1 MRVTMAQINPTV
13 GDLEGNFRLIAR
25 AVARAS
31 QDSSDLVIFPELAI
45 TGYPPQDLLERSWF
59 VEQTQGYL
67 QKVLSLSE
75 RHEGLGILIGTPTRS
90 EQAGKSLYNSAVL
103 LYRGA
108 VLAECH
114 KSLLPSYDVFDETR
128 YFAPAQH
135 NSPVDFKGQRLGI
148 NICEDAWNDPAFWP
162 AHLPYG
168 SDPIRGL
175 AEAGATVLINLSAS
189 PFHTGKEKLRY
200 RLIASHA
207 RRHKIPFVYVNQ
219 VGGNDELIFDGH
231 SLAVN
236 EQGEVLALGAGFKE
250 DIQTFDLN
258 TQGPA
263 VTYRPEDEIAS
274 IYQALVLG
282 LRDYVHK
289 SGFPRAIV
297 GLSGGIDSSLT
308 ACLAVAA
315 LGRDNILGV
324 FMPSPYTSA
333 ESLQDAWA
341 LAQNLGIDWLTIP
354 ITGVFQAYLDA
365 LGPFLSG
372 PPDSTEENIQA
383 RIRGNYLMAFSN
395 KHSYLVLS
403 TGNKSEIAMGYCTLY
418 GDMSGGLSVLGD
430 VPKTMVYEL
439 ARFCNRRAEII
450 PARVL
455 VKAPSAELRFN
466 QTDQDTLP
474 PYDILDQIL
483 NLYIEQGRSAAEI
496 IAQGFAEETVG
507 HIIATVDRNEYKRRQ
522 AAPVLKVTSKAFGT
536 GRRMPIV
543 HRIKHPL
550 KGL

>member
-1 MRVTMAQINPTV
+1 MHQRGTIRRCLSKAGAWVSVYAKMPGMTRLSGRLNP
-13 GDLEGNFRLIAR
+13 
-25 AVARAS
+25 
-31 QDSSDLVIFPELAI
+31 P
-45 TGYPPQDLLERSWF
+45 
-59 VEQTQGYL
+59 
-67 QKVLSLSE
+67 
-75 RHEGLGILIGTPTRS
+75 
-90 EQAGKSLYNSAVL
+90 
-103 LYRGA
+103 YR
-108 VLAECH
+108 
-114 KSLLPSYDVFDETR
+114 Y
-128 YFAPAQH
+128 
-135 NSPVDFKGQRLGI
+135 
-148 NICEDAWNDPAFWP
+148 
-162 AHLPYG
+162 
-168 SDPIRGL
+168 DPIQGL

-189 PFHTGKEKLRY
+189 PFHAGKEKLHC
-200 RLIASHA
+200 RLISNHA
-207 RRHKIPFVYVNQ
+207 RRHQIPFVYVNQ

-236 EQGEVLALGAGFKE
+236 EQGELLAIGAGFKE
-250 DIQTFDLN
+250 DIRTFDLD
-258 TQGPA
+258 TPGPA
-263 VTYRPEDEIAS
+263 ITYCPEDEIAS
-274 IYQALVLG
+274 VYHALVLG

-289 SGFPRAIV
+289 SGFSRAIV

-315 LGRDNILGV
+315 LGRDNVLGV

-333 ESLQDAWA
+333 ESLQDARA
-341 LAQNLGIDWLTIP
+341 LAQNLGIDWLTVP

-439 ARFCNRRAEII
+439 ARFLNRKAEII
-450 PARVL
+450 PPRVL

-474 PYDILDQIL
+474 PYDILDQV
-483 NLYIEQGRSAAEI
+483 LYLDIEEGQSLAEI
-496 IAQGFAEETVG
+496 IAQGFDEETVG

-550 KGL
+550 QGL

>member
-1 MRVTMAQINPTV
+1 M
-13 GDLEGNFRLIAR
+13 
-25 AVARAS
+25 
-31 QDSSDLVIFPELAI
+31 
-45 TGYPPQDLLERSWF
+45 
-59 VEQTQGYL
+59 
-67 QKVLSLSE
+67 
-75 RHEGLGILIGTPTRS
+75 
-90 EQAGKSLYNSAVL
+90 L

-108 VLAECH
+108 ILAERH

-128 YFAPAQH
+128 YFAPARH
-135 NSPVDFKGQRLGI
+135 NSPVPFKGWRLGI
-148 NICEDAWNDPAFWP
+148 SICEDAWNDPAFWP
-162 AHLPYG
+162 AQPPYRY
-168 SDPIRGL
+168 DPIQGL

-189 PFHTGKEKLRY
+189 PFHAGKEKLHC
-200 RLIASHA
+200 RLISNHA
-207 RRHKIPFVYVNQ
+207 RRHQIPFVYVNQ

-236 EQGEVLALGAGFKE
+236 EQGELLAIGAGFKE
-250 DIQTFDLN
+250 DIRTFDLD
-258 TQGPA
+258 TPGPA
-263 VTYRPEDEIAS
+263 ITYCPEDEIAS
-274 IYQALVLG
+274 VYHALVLG

-289 SGFPRAIV
+289 SGFSRAIV

-315 LGRDNILGV
+315 LGRDNVLGV

-333 ESLQDAWA
+333 ESLQDARA
-341 LAQNLGIDWLTIP
+341 LAQNLGIDWLTVP

-439 ARFCNRRAEII
+439 ARFLNRKAEII
-450 PARVL
+450 PPRVL
-455 VKAPSAELRFN
+455 VKAPRRNSGSIRPIRIPCRLMIFW
-466 QTDQDTLP
+466 
-474 PYDILDQIL
+474 I
-483 NLYIEQGRSAAEI
+483 RSCTCI
-496 IAQGFAEETVG
+496 
-507 HIIATVDRNEYKRRQ
+507 
-522 AAPVLKVTSKAFGT
+522 
-536 GRRMPIV
+536 
-543 HRIKHPL
+543 
-550 KGL
+550 